1 MTYIINN
8 TEIVANSLQEAQA
21 TFDAL
26 TIVQPSVN
34 NIEVQKYRRFLNVQ
48 ALNTRDTFQFK
59 NLNR

>member
-8 TEIVANSLQEAQA
+8 TEIVANSLEEAQA

-26 TIVQPSVN
+26 TTVQPSVV